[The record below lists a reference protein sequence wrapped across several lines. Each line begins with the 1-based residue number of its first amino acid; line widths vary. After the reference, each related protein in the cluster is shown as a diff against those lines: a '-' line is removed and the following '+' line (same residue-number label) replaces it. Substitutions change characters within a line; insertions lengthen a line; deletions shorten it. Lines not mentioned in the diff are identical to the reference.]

1 MPKRAK
7 PVDLQGL
14 LDAVLPHVAFDGW
27 SDAALKAGATDLGAD
42 EQTIKA
48 LCPRGAIDL
57 AVAYH
62 KRGDAQMA
70 ATMAEADLAA
80 MRYSERVAFALRM
93 RLAHADREAVRRG
106 TALFSLPLHAGE
118 GAALIWGTADRI
130 WTELGDTSRD
140 VNWYSKRAILSAVY
154 SSVVLF
160 WLGDQSGGEE
170 SDAFIDRRI
179 ENVMQFEKTKAQ
191 LRGSKTFGPLMR
203 GLGQALSGIRAPHR
217 EPASDLP
224 GYWAPEGSK
233 EG

>member
-7 PVDLQGL
+7 SVDLQGL

-27 SDAALKAGATDLGAD
+27 SEAALRAGAADLGVE
-42 EQTIKA
+42 EQTVKA

-62 KRGDAQMA
+62 KRSDDQMA
-70 ATMAEADLAA
+70 AAMAGADLAA
-80 MRYSERVAFALRM
+80 MRYSERVAFALRQ

-106 TALFSLPLHAGE
+106 TALFSLPLHAAE

-130 WTELGDTSRD
+130 WNELVDTSRD

-160 WLGDQSGGEE
+160 WLGDESGGAETE
-170 SDAFIDRRI
+170 AFIDRRI
-179 ENVMQFEKTKAQ
+179 GDVMQFEKSKAQ
-191 LRGSKTFGPLMR
+191 LRESKAFGPLMR
-203 GLGQALSGIRAPHR
+203 GIGQALSGIRAPHR

-224 GYWAPEGSK
+224 GYWAPEGQDK
-233 EG
+233 

>member
-27 SDAALKAGATDLGAD
+27 SEAALRAGAADLGVE
-42 EQTIKA
+42 EQTVKA

-62 KRGDAQMA
+62 KRSDDQMA
-70 ATMAEADLAA
+70 AAMAGADLAA
-80 MRYSERVAFALRM
+80 MRYSERVAFALRQ

-106 TALFSLPLHAGE
+106 TALFSLPLHAAE

-130 WTELGDTSRD
+130 WNELVDTSRD

-160 WLGDQSGGEE
+160 WLGDESGGDKTE
-170 SDAFIDRRI
+170 AFIDRRI
-179 ENVMQFEKTKAQ
+179 GNVMQFEKSKAQ
-191 LRGSKTFGPLMR
+191 LRESKAFGPLMR
-203 GLGQALSGIRAPHR
+203 GIGQALAGIRAPHR

-224 GYWAPEGSK
+224 GYWAPEGQDK
-233 EG
+233 

>member
-1 MPKRAK
+1 MPKSAK
-7 PVDLQGL
+7 SVDLQGL

-27 SDAALKAGATDLGAD
+27 SEAALGAGAADLGAD
-42 EQTIKA
+42 DQTIKA

-62 KRGDAQMA
+62 KRGDDQMA
-70 ATMAEADLAA
+70 AAMAEADLAA
-80 MRYSERVAFALRM
+80 MRYSERVAFALRQ

-106 TALFSLPLHAGE
+106 TALFSLPLHAAE

-130 WTELGDTSRD
+130 WNELGDTSRD

-160 WLGDQSGGEE
+160 WLGDESGGDET
-170 SDAFIDRRI
+170 DAFIDRRI
-179 ENVMQFEKTKAQ
+179 GNVMQFEKTKAQ
-191 LRGSKTFGPLMR
+191 LRESKTFGPLMR
-203 GLGQALSGIRAPHR
+203 GIGQALSGIRAPHL

-224 GYWAPEGSK
+224 GYWAPEGQEK
-233 EG
+233 